1 MIQEVTNAAVAKL
14 LKLNEGYLHDVG
26 PELGLIV
33 RTLDLGDLQDS
44 GGQGVVVHPP
54 AGPQSGGQDG
64 WLGYQVHG
72 NQVSHSLQRPLR

>member
-14 LKLNEGYLHDVG
+14 LKLNEGYLHDIG

-33 RTLDLGDLQDS
+33 GTLDLGDLQDPR
-44 GGQGVVVHPP
+44 GQRVVVHPS
-54 AGPQSGGQDG
+54 AGPQSCGQDG
-64 WLGYQVHG
+64 WLWHQVHG